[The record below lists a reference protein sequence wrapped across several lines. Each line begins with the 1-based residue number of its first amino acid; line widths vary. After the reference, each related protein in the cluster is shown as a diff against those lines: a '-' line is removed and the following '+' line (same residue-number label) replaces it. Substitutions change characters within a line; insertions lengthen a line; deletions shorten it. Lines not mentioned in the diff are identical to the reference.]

1 MARLKDPT
9 KPICELEALDFTLYD
24 KGQLNDYSSRLAT
37 LVKEINKTINQY
49 DYQQELKE
57 LKKKYN
63 ITD

>member
-24 KGQLNDYSSRLAT
+24 KGQLEDYIMRLGDIIDTLNDC
-37 LVKEINKTINQY
+37 VKKY
-49 DYQQELKE
+49 DYNQELKA